1 MNTSSK
7 DLLATLKSHA
17 VFKVATIY
25 IISGW
30 LLIQFADIS
39 LEAFDAPSWV
49 MRLFLIVVLTGLPI
63 ALILSWLFNRANLT
77 GAANTAIATISIG
90 VALVIAAWTYWD
102 WTVGN
107 ESQAIVSVQGGEDQ
121 KPDGGA
127 VLSRSANPVIAV
139 LPFSN
144 MSSDTENDYLADG
157 MTEDI
162 ITLLAQAPG
171 LEVVARN
178 STFKYKDSNPDI
190 RDVGRDLGA
199 DYVVEGSIRPV
210 GERLRVTL
218 QVIDA
223 GNGSHVWAEKYDRP
237 MDDFFSIQD
246 EVSIGVAAA
255 VGDAVFRTEYK
266 AINQSRTENLSAW
279 ALTSQADVNL
289 NTAGF
294 GKPDIETARRAIE
307 LDPNYALAYAV
318 LGRSLSF
325 YTMFFTNEP
334 LAGNPAFA
342 EAEAM
347 ARRARTLAPNDPKVL
362 AYLAMTLL
370 WTGQPE
376 LALPIAKRV
385 PQISPSY
392 AEGLAY
398 YGDILIHNNLP
409 ADGIRPLLK
418 AMRLTPNAPQLGM
431 YNVMLGEAYIAQGDW
446 NNAEFH
452 LREAIRELGGRSA
465 YVEVLLA
472 GVELQNGKRDEAEAL
487 LKISLGE
494 SGEPSLNRFASV
506 LRFYSV
512 SGGDEYSNRLFDDL
526 KALQVDL
533 ELPSKTPGSVSNLKE

>member
-1 MNTSSK
+1 MNASSK
-7 DLLATLKSHA
+7 DLLTTLKSHA

-49 MRLFLIVVLTGLPI
+49 MRLFLIVVLTCLPI
-63 ALILSWLFNRANLT
+63 ALIVSWLVNRANLG
-77 GAANTAIATISIG
+77 GATNTVIAAISIG
-90 VALVIAAWTYWD
+90 VALVVAAWTYWD

-107 ESQAIVSVQGGEDQ
+107 ETRVIAAGQDSVDQ
-121 KPDGGA
+121 RLDDGA
-127 VLSRSANPVIAV
+127 VLSRSTNPVIAV

-157 MTEDI
+157 MTEDV

-199 DYVVEGSIRPV
+199 DYVVEGSIRPI

-237 MDDFFSIQD
+237 MDDFFDIQD
-246 EVSIGVAAA
+246 EVTIGVAAA
-255 VGDAVFRTEYK
+255 VGDAVFRTEYQ

-279 ALTSQADVNL
+279 ALTSQADVSL
-289 NTAGF
+289 NTAVF
-294 GKPDIETARRAIE
+294 GKADIEAARRAIE
-307 LDPNYALAYAV
+307 LDPEYALAYAV

-325 YTMFFTNEP
+325 YTTFFSNEP
-334 LAGNPAFA
+334 LDDNPALA

-347 ARRARTLAPNDPKVL
+347 ARKARMLAPNDPKVL
-362 AYLAMTLL
+362 AYLAITLL

-398 YGDILIHNNLP
+398 YGDILIHNGFP
-409 ADGIRPLLK
+409 ADAVPPLLK
-418 AMRLTPNAPQLGM
+418 AIRLTPNALQLGL
-431 YNVMLGEAYIAQGDW
+431 YNVMLGEAYIAQSDW
-446 NNAEFH
+446 TKAAGY
-452 LREAIRELGGRSA
+452 LREAIREYGGRYSYA
-465 YVEVLLA
+465 GMYLA
-472 GVELQNGKRDEAEAL
+472 GVELQMGRRDEAEAL
-487 LKISLGE
+487 LKSSSSGSDKISLKRGE
-494 SGEPSLNRFASV
+494 MV
-506 LRFYSV
+506 MKFYSV
-512 SGGDEYSNRLFDDL
+512 NDGGEYFGLLFNDL
-526 KALQVDL
+526 IALQKDL
-533 ELPSKTPGSVSNLKE
+533 ELRSETP